1 MRQNLQFFALLL
13 GLLLLAALALLYVP
27 DSIFPLAGLNLE
39 ILWQLRLPRL
49 FTAVLAGAMMAFAG
63 VLVQALFRNPLAE
76 PSLIGVSSGG
86 ALGATLC
93 LFLFPAQVL
102 LLPAF
107 AAVGALGAVGLLM
120 LLARQAMRH
129 GPQHLLLMGVA
140 LNFSV
145 SALVGVLTFLAPNDV
160 MRSISFWTLGSVA
173 GTEYWQVLLLL
184 FALLSSLVLVAGNWR
199 QLDIWMLGESVAR
212 QSGVNTRILLYKIV
226 LALCLCVGTVV
237 AFCGV
242 MGFIGL
248 LIPHAVRLL
257 MGMSHRAV
265 IWASLLAGAMLMLL
279 ADMASQLAISR
290 VELPIG
296 LVLAMVGGPLFIL
309 LLLRV
314 QKHGWR

>member
-1 MRQNLQFFALLL
+1 MRQNLQFVVLLL
-13 GLLLLAALALLYVP
+13 GLLLLAVLALLWVP
-27 DSIFPLAGLNLE
+27 DSIFPLADLNLE

-107 AAVGALGAVGLLM
+107 AAAGALGAVVLLM
-120 LLARQAMRH
+120 LLARQALRQ

-184 FALLSSLVLVAGNWR
+184 LALLSSLVLVAGNWR

-212 QSGVNTRILLYKIV
+212 QSGVNTRVLLYKVV